1 MNRVSIKTRITLVI
15 CGCLLGVF
23 AVMAILNIRQQSNC
37 IDRAYTES
45 SEELTWSLSQQVRQ
59 VMMHGENETL
69 QPLTEEIVE
78 KKLLEQVSIVD
89 ADKVV
94 RRSSDKNAV
103 NQPAQDMAWNRLF
116 QTLQDTT
123 ISEEID
129 GEPVLVS
136 YHVFE
141 NSDDCAIC
149 HDDPSQKV
157 LGGIK
162 MVKSTAAASEA
173 MSSTLTS
180 NIILSIVAVAMLVAA
195 ILLIMQRLVFR
206 PLASVQGKLELASEG
221 DIQQSVDASRTDE
234 IGGLLR
240 SIQRLIEYIQGL
252 ARVTERIAGGDL
264 TVQVEP
270 KSERDTLSL
279 SIKTMVTNLSSLIRK
294 LSQNAKD
301 VVAAAA
307 EISSSSEEIS
317 GGAQDQADQI
327 GQVSTAMEQMTAT
340 ILQSS
345 QNAGDATDSAKEASQ
360 KATSGGQIVGETI
373 EGMKKIAEVVQASS
387 ESIEKLAKAAD
398 QIGNVT
404 SVIDDIADQTNLLAL
419 NAAIEAARAGEQ
431 GRGFAVVAD
440 EVRKLADRTTKA
452 TREITEMISGIQNQ
466 TADAV
471 QSMAAGI
478 ENVESGR
485 ELADRAGASLTEIV
499 TMVQRV
505 MDMITQMASA
515 SEEQS
520 ATAEQISR
528 SVVQI
533 SQVTKGTAEGA
544 GRSASTAQELRRQAD
559 GLQEIVSQFK
569 VSDVES

>member
-1 MNRVSIKTRITLVI
+1 MKRVSIKTRITLVI

-23 AVMAILNIRQQSNC
+23 AVTAILNVRQQSSC

-69 QPLTEEIVE
+69 QPLTEEIVA
-78 KKLLEQVSIVD
+78 KKLLEQVSIID
-89 ADKVV
+89 AKKIV
-94 RRSSDKNAV
+94 RRSSVKSAV
-103 NQPAQDMAWNRLF
+103 NQPSNDLVWNRLF
-116 QTLQDTT
+116 ETLRDTT
-123 ISEEID
+123 ISDEIA
-129 GEPVLVS
+129 GKPVLVS
-136 YHVFE
+136 YHVFANTE
-141 NSDDCAIC
+141 DCAIC

-162 MVKSTAAASEA
+162 MVKSTAEAKEA

-180 NIILSIVAVAMLVAA
+180 NIILSVVAVLMLVAA
-195 ILLIMQRLVFR
+195 ILLIMQRLVFK

-221 DIQQSVDASRTDE
+221 DIQQSVDASRSDE

-252 ARVTERIAGGDL
+252 ARMTGRIADGDL

-279 SIKTMVTNLSSLIRK
+279 SFKTMVANLNGLVRK
-294 LSQNAKD
+294 LSQNAND
-301 VVAAAA
+301 IVSAAS

-317 GGAQDQADQI
+317 SGARDQADQI

-345 QNAGDATDSAKEASQ
+345 QNAGDATDSAREASS

-373 EGMKKIAEVVQASS
+373 EGMKQIAEVVQASS
-387 ESIEKLAKAAD
+387 ESIEKLAKSAD
-398 QIGNVT
+398 QIGEIT

-440 EVRKLADRTTKA
+440 EVRKLADRTTRA
-452 TREITEMISGIQNQ
+452 TREITEMISEIQDQ

-478 ENVESGR
+478 EKVESGR
-485 ELADRAGASLTEIV
+485 ELTDKAGSSLTEIV
-499 TMVQRV
+499 AMVQRV
-505 MDMITQMASA
+505 MDMITQMAGA

-520 ATAEQISR
+520 ATAEQISK

-533 SQVTKGTAEGA
+533 SQVTRETAEGA
-544 GRSASTAQELRRQAD
+544 GRSAATAQELRRQAD
-559 GLQEIVSQFK
+559 GLQEIVGRFK
-569 VSDVES
+569 VSDIES